1 MRRERYTKMHWEE
14 DHGMFKIPDSCLDSA
29 IDYGLTVL
37 YWVLHT
43 WHKLEMRETMKDL
56 VRNLGP
62 GVEVMY
68 DQTDLGSDPIPV
80 LPFDFG

>member
-14 DHGMFKIPDSCLDSA
+14 DHGMFKIPDSWLDSA

-43 WHKLEMRETMKDL
+43 WHKLEARL
-56 VRNLGP
+56 
-62 GVEVMY
+62 
-68 DQTDLGSDPIPV
+68 
-80 LPFDFG
+80 